1 MKIIQTKGEG
11 LGLLIWVWVADHELA
26 NSTELDFKRFNRVWT
41 WIIRDDL
48 SPRWDQEKII
58 PIDLSTFRRR
68 ICFEKLSP
76 SARFEILSVG
86 WGNVSLVV
94 FEFELGVK
102 INYNLILTFVI
113 ICLWKFQKS
122 MSKTRSRKNNSKIEK
137 NELTFM
143 TLNWLIQII
152 ELGVQMYYTRS
163 VWWKFECSIVMIRC
177 ENNVFFQCPVTES
190 KR

>member
-1 MKIIQTKGEG
+1 MRYQWKFILKIRNFHPFSQFELQYSVCQINCKFEIWFWVEGMKIIQTKGEG

-26 NSTELDFKRFNRVWT
+26 NSTERDFRRFNRVWT

-68 ICFEKLSP
+68 VCFEKLSP

-86 WGNVSLVV
+86 WGNVLLVV

-113 ICLWKFQKS
+113 ICL
-122 MSKTRSRKNNSKIEK
+122 
-137 NELTFM
+137 
-143 TLNWLIQII
+143 
-152 ELGVQMYYTRS
+152 
-163 VWWKFECSIVMIRC
+163 
-177 ENNVFFQCPVTES
+177 
-190 KR
+190 